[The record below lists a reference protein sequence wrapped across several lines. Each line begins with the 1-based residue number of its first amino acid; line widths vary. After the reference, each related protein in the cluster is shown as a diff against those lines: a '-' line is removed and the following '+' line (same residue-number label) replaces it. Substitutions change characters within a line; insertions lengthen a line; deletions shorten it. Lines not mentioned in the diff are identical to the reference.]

1 MKVKSFTGTSLP
13 EALKKAKDEF
23 GENIILLESKE
34 VPSGRTKNGRGF
46 VEITI
51 SVDERERRVSSW
63 APPVLST
70 KKEAARPQKPASASR
85 AQGEND
91 FNRVISDILSRKP
104 KTLSQ
109 EKQILQELAQLREQI
124 GQLSQQKD
132 MPESTPFGQNYQQ
145 VLNHLQEKG
154 LDEHLAG
161 MLIRRVYRLTEK
173 GPDASQPEIVN
184 SCKSE
189 LRHMYSGYS
198 FAKNGAAKG
207 QQVILLMGA
216 TGVGKTTTA
225 MKLAAHPQIF
235 GKKEVAIVSTDPY
248 GITDALKAF
257 SRMNGTA
264 VLEKI
269 RLDELADVKKRL
281 KDYDVIIV
289 DTPGQSPFA
298 ANYMSKL
305 EEYINALKP
314 TDIFLVVS
322 MSTDLKDLYLSSA
335 FFMLLKPNGL
345 ILTKFDETSQPAKV
359 FPIIKELN
367 LPVAAMCAGKRIF
380 IDIKPAD
387 SEYVIERVFDGA

>member
-1 MKVKSFTGTSLP
+1 MKVKSFTGASLP
-13 EALKKAKDEF
+13 EALKKAKEEF

-34 VPSGRTKNGRGF
+34 VSAGQTKNGRGF

-51 SVDERERRVSSW
+51 SVDERERKVSNW
-63 APPVLST
+63 APPVLSG
-70 KKEAARPQKPASASR
+70 KKTPAQPAKPPKD
-85 AQGEND
+85 END
-91 FNRVISDILSRKP
+91 FNRVINDILARKP
-104 KTLSQ
+104 KSLNQ

-124 GQLSQQKD
+124 GQLSQQKEQ
-132 MPESTPFGQNYQQ
+132 PQTVPFSSNYIQ
-145 VLNHLQEKG
+145 VQEHLQDKG
-154 LDEHLAG
+154 LDERSAAS
-161 MLIRRVYRLTEK
+161 LIKRVYQITEK
-173 GPDASQPEIVN
+173 GPDAGKAEILR
-184 SCKSE
+184 SCKNE
-189 LRHMYSGYS
+189 LRHLFSKYS
-198 FAKNGAAKG
+198 FSANGSAKK

-225 MKLAAHPQIF
+225 MKLAAHPQIY
-235 GKKEVAIVSTDPY
+235 GKKEVAIISTDPY
-248 GITDALKAF
+248 GVTDALKAF

-269 RLDELADVKKRL
+269 RLDELADVKKQL
-281 KDYDVIIV
+281 KEYDVVIV

-305 EEYINALKP
+305 EEYIKALEP

-322 MSTDLKDLYLSSA
+322 MSSDLKDLFISSA
-335 FFMLLKPNGL
+335 FFMLLKPTGL

-367 LPVAAMCAGKRIF
+367 LPVAAMCEGKRIF

-387 SEYVIERVFDGA
+387 VNYVLQRVFDGA